1 MKSAVLALNLGTIL
15 GSGEN
20 INLYYLVYSNTYL
33 IIMAEGVSAKALRN
47 VAVSQLLR
55 ESMSILS
62 TNAATET
69 LGNTDDF
76 GAPRQAKNS
85 VQKR

>member
-33 IIMAEGVSAKALRN
+33 IIMAEDRN
-47 VAVSQLLR
+47 RVQECLYSIKKRSQNYLL
-55 ESMSILS
+55 S
-62 TNAATET
+62 N
-69 LGNTDDF
+69 
-76 GAPRQAKNS
+76 
-85 VQKR
+85 

>member
-1 MKSAVLALNLGTIL
+1 MTFGCFIREYAGVL
-15 GSGEN
+15 
-20 INLYYLVYSNTYL
+20 
-33 IIMAEGVSAKALRN
+33 AEGVSAKALRN
-47 VAVSQLLR
+47 VTVSQMLR